1 MRFVAAVRRWG
12 LLALGLVGMVVG
24 LILLLRP
31 IPSSFG
37 WTAYASPSAT
47 TFLPYVPASY
57 VVGAIILAI
66 SVALAAGWV
75 GFALGRRGKRLQQ
88 TEPRTQAP

>member
-12 LLALGLVGMVVG
+12 LLALGLIGMVVG
-24 LILLLRP
+24 LILLFRP

-37 WTAYASPSAT
+37 WTAYAPLSAT

-57 VVGAIILAI
+57 VVGAMILAVG
-66 SVALAAGWV
+66 VALAAGWV
-75 GFALGRRGKRLQQ
+75 GFALGRRGMRSQQ
-88 TEPRTQAP
+88 SEPRSEA